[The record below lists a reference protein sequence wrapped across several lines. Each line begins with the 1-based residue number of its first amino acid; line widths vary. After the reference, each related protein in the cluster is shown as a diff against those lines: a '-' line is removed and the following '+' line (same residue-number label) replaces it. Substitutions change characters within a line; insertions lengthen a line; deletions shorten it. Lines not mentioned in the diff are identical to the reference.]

1 MSCLVRITN
10 PMITMMSGM
19 AKLSMITR
27 RNVLYKDIFKKNE
40 EVINNWMAATD
51 KTLCAPTYVCKK

>member
-1 MSCLVRITN
+1 MSCLVKIQN

-40 EVINNWMAATD
+40 EVIEQLD
-51 KTLCAPTYVCKK
+51 GGY

>member
-1 MSCLVRITN
+1 MFGKNTN

-27 RNVLYKDIFKKNE
+27 RNVFYKDVFKKNE
-40 EVINNWMAATD
+40 EVINNYMAAAD
-51 KTLCAPTYVCKK
+51 KTLCTTTYVCTNRR